1 MNDSFR
7 QAVGDFPRIPL
18 TLRPESTA
26 VLLIDVQNDFCAP
39 EGIYARNGLECPGI
53 PALMGPLAE
62 FLAASKQSGARLINV
77 RTEYACGPDG
87 APVEAGLHIESRPF
101 LKEDGLRPGSWGART
116 VEGEGFS
123 GFDLEIVKVRFSS
136 FFGTDL
142 EEQLRALNIET
153 LILTGVYNE
162 LLRASHGVR
171 RLPTEF
177 PGGDGPRHDD
187 HLGRRGPHGGSEGPV
202 GFHQCSQRPGDSR
215 GSSCAVHPVRS

>member
-7 QAVGDFPRIPL
+7 QAVGDFPRIPF

-53 PALMGPLAE
+53 PALLGPLAE

-142 EEQLRALNIET
+142 EERLRALNI
-153 LILTGVYNE
+153 
-162 LLRASHGVR
+162 
-171 RLPTEF
+171 
-177 PGGDGPRHDD
+177 
-187 HLGRRGPHGGSEGPV
+187 
-202 GFHQCSQRPGDSR
+202 
-215 GSSCAVHPVRS
+215 

>member
-1 MNDSFR
+1 MNDPFR
-7 QAVGDFPRIPL
+7 QAVGDFPRSPL

-53 PALMGPLAE
+53 PPLLGPLAE

-87 APVEAGLHIESRPF
+87 APLEAGLHLESRPF

-116 VEGEGFS
+116 AEEEGFS

-153 LILTGVYNE
+153 VILTGVYTCRLWCISLILFRTPFNWIIIQVVLQIP
-162 LLRASHGVR
+162 LLMRPVPKGVV
-171 RLPTEF
+171 F
-177 PGGDGPRHDD
+177 GACA
-187 HLGRRGPHGGSEGPV
+187 RRG
-202 GFHQCSQRPGDSR
+202 
-215 GSSCAVHPVRS
+215 RSLTIRLALAYGY